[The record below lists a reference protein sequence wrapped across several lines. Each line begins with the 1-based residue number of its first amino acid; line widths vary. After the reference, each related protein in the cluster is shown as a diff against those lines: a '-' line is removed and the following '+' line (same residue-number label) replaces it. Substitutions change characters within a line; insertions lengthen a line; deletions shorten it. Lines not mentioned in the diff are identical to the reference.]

1 MPPDEVSG
9 MKEWI
14 RERISR
20 PNTFSFLVELRHPEN
35 PAAVGTAAN
44 IIGSAGGNRTPEF
57 GYSIDAD
64 HWGKGYATEAMR
76 AILDAFW
83 DTWPEGMPSI
93 PKAVRNEVWLKV
105 SPTNLG
111 SVAVARKL
119 GFTDVGEEVLTGT
132 GGTAD
137 GKTIV
142 KYRLERPR
150 GDPDRPR
157 AYEKIEATGPNTC
170 AGPPLDD

>member
-1 MPPDEVSG
+1 MPPKEPSG
-9 MKEWI
+9 MREWI
-14 RERISR
+14 RGRIEK
-20 PNTFSFLVELRHPEN
+20 PNTFAFIIELRHPED
-35 PAAVGTAAN
+35 PAALGTAVN

-93 PKAVRNEVWLKV
+93 PKAVRNEASLRV
-105 SPTNLG
+105 SPSNVG

-119 GFTDVGEEVLTGT
+119 GFIEIGEEVLDGT
-132 GGTAD
+132 GGAAD
-137 GKTIV
+137 GKIIV
-142 KYRLERPR
+142 RYRLKRPR
-150 GDPDRPR
+150 EGPDRPK
-157 AYEKIEATGPNTC
+157 AYERIEITGPNTC